1 MKEIKREEVAVENT
15 WATEDIFTNETE
27 WEKAIETVIQY
38 GKELQ
43 TYKGKLNSS
52 KNLKEYLQKE
62 EALSRLLN
70 DASGYASL
78 RSDEDTSNSHCQ
90 TLVDK
95 AMSVAVNIGKDL
107 SFADVE
113 IMKLSEAELSS
124 FYDEEPDLLI
134 YKRLLDNLRRNK
146 EHILSEEEETLLA
159 AAQEMASAPTM
170 INNMLTNADMT
181 FEKVVDKDGKEYT
194 LSNGSFIPLMQSND
208 RVLRKSAFTQF
219 YKKYESLKNTSATIL
234 ASQMKKLK
242 FYANARKF
250 PSTLAASLHATN
262 VPEQVYHN
270 LIDAVHQDIGILHK
284 YMKLRK
290 KVMGVDELH
299 MYDLYV
305 PIIEDLDVTVTIE
318 EAKENVLK
326 SVSILGDD
334 YQATMQH
341 AFTHRWLD
349 IYENKGKRSGAYS
362 SGMNVHPFVL
372 LNYTDTLDS
381 EFTLAHEMGHA
392 MHSYLSTKHQP
403 YVDRRYVIFVAEV
416 ASTCNEA
423 LLMNYLR
430 NNTEDKRVKA
440 YLINYF
446 LEQFRTTL
454 YRQCMF
460 AEFEL
465 KVNEMIQN
473 GQTLTADALSSIYHD
488 LNVFYYGDDVIVDSD
503 IAMEW
508 ARIPHFYMNY
518 YVYQYATGFSAA
530 MALSKKLIS
539 QEKGAVDQ
547 YLTFLKGG
555 CSKSPI
561 ELLRGAGVD
570 MESTQPIHDAL
581 QLFDSLI
588 EELDDLLDEIKK

>member
-15 WATEDIFTNETE
+15 WATEDIFANETE
-27 WEKAIETVIQY
+27 WEKAIETAMQY

-52 KNLKEYLQKE
+52 NNLKEYLQKE

-113 IMKLSEAELSS
+113 IMKLSEVELSS

-181 FEKVVDKDGKEYT
+181 FEKAVDKDGKEYT
-194 LSNGSFIPLMQSND
+194 LSNGSFISLMQSND

-250 PSTLAASLHATN
+250 PSTLAASLHVTN

-318 EAKENVLK
+318 EAKQNVLK

-392 MHSYLSTKHQP
+392 MHSYLSTKYQP

-430 NNTEDKRVKA
+430 SNTDDKRVKA

-530 MALSKKLIS
+530 MALSKKLIN
-539 QEKGAVDQ
+539 QEKGAVDH

-588 EELDDLLDEIKK
+588 EELDELLDEIKK

>member
-15 WATEDIFTNETE
+15 WATEDIFANETE

-146 EHILSEEEETLLA
+146 EHILSEEETLLA

-181 FEKVVDKDGKEYT
+181 FEKAIDKDGKEHT

-305 PIIEDLDVTVTIE
+305 PIIEDLDVRVTIE
-318 EAKENVLK
+318 EAKQNVLK
-326 SVSILGDD
+326 SVSVLGDD

-561 ELLRGAGVD
+561 ELLKGAGVD

-588 EELDDLLDEIKK
+588 EELDELLDEIKK